1 MTINYDDALALI
13 EAKDQAHDQ
22 YNGARRALEN
32 AMWEAREAHDPQP
45 GEVWRVFL
53 PYHSHFVKAA
63 IPAIKTARGWITHP
77 GYCGG
82 HDLTDAEEG
91 YLTDLSVFPLGR
103 ELEASPIEGEEE

>member
-45 GEVWRVFL
+45 GEVWRVLL
-53 PYHSHFVKAA
+53 PYNHSVKAA
-63 IPAIKTARGWITHP
+63 IPAIKTATGWVTDPAYEGSDDIEDGYFP
-77 GYCGG
+77 GAIVIP
-82 HDLTDAEEG
+82 LERLAE
-91 YLTDLSVFPLGR
+91 
-103 ELEASPIEGEEE
+103 AAPIEGEEE

>member
-1 MTINYDDALALI
+1 MTINYDEVAALI

-45 GEVWRVFL
+45 GETWRVFL
-53 PYHSHFVKAA
+53 PYSTAVKAA
-63 IPAIKTARGWITHP
+63 IPAIKTARGWITYP

-82 HDLTDAEEG
+82 DDLTDAGDG
-91 YLTDLSVFPLGR
+91 YLTESSVFPLER
-103 ELEASPIEGEEE
+103 VIEASIVDQEEN

>member
-45 GEVWRVFL
+45 GEAWRVLL
-53 PYHSHFVKAA
+53 PWDGGVRIA
-63 IPAIKTARGWITHP
+63 IPAIKTGTGWVTDP
-77 GYCGG
+77 GYFG
-82 HDLTDAEEG
+82 DRDIDEG
-91 YLTDLSVFPLGR
+91 YRPESAVLPLER
-103 ELEASPIEGEEE
+103 VAEAPATGDTE